1 MVVLKK
7 VLISKKD
14 NVKTYR
20 YHINE
25 LKRHDGSNEYCCNM
39 EDLRIVTTDST
50 MNVGDVVKLTV
61 IK

>member
-1 MVVLKK
+1 MVIIKK

-14 NVKTYR
+14 NVKTYC

-25 LKRHDGSNEYCCNM
+25 IKKNDSSLEYYNI

-50 MNVGDVVKLTV
+50 MNVGDVVKLIT

>member
-1 MVVLKK
+1 MVIIKK
-7 VLISKKD
+7 VLISKKN
-14 NVKTYR
+14 NVNIYR

-25 LKRHDGSNEYCCNM
+25 LKRYDSSFGNCNI
-39 EDLRIVTTDST
+39 EDLRLITTDST